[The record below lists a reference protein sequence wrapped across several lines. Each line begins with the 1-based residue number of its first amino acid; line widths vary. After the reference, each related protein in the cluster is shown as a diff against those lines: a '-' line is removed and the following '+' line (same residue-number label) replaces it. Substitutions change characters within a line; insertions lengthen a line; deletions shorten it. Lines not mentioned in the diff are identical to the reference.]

1 MRRLSNLSMTI
12 VPCMCHLTATLVQ
25 YLCVFLFW
33 FYDGVDFKETD
44 ESNAH
49 AGLNFV
55 PLVVV
60 S

>member
-1 MRRLSNLSMTI
+1 MTI

-33 FYDGVDFKETD
+33 FYDGVDFKEID